1 MVEDGGAPAED
12 ERPTSRAAD
21 VVVPRPLLS
30 TRRLAG
36 VTVAL
41 ALVPVVRMLWM
52 IRDAP
57 RLQYADYW
65 PMLPT
70 VLRRDGGLDLAGA
83 FEFRNEHPV
92 VFAKLLY
99 WTNTHLASG
108 SNVALGRVVVVIVVL
123 QVVLLALLALRTG
136 PPGRRPWAVLAVAA
150 SVLLFARQGL
160 WHFYL
165 SMSGA
170 AWLTANLFAIA
181 ALVAQQRRRTG
192 LMLAAAVAASISY
205 GTGLA
210 VWPALLVA
218 GLLRDRS
225 LLRQWYIA
233 LLGVLSVVWYRSE
246 FVEIN
251 RDTVG
256 RPPVD
261 KAVRQILEVLG
272 AFFYPQDRDISVPI
286 GAAIVLAAGGAAITF
301 AWMRLRDGRDDLA
314 GSAWSGLLVYGFGG
328 AVLAGAARD
337 NVFVT
342 LTASRYAAIGAM
354 VLLSTL
360 GLVASVAP
368 RLSVTRRVPGWVG
381 AALVAPLLVATLLAG
396 SARQPE
402 MAIGHANQDLLVM
415 ALQLDVADEATLWLG
430 GLGRMPVGLADLLEA
445 NDHIPF
451 DGSFD
456 LDCGRLGTALDPS
469 EVAPLPIGTAARVEL
484 AASERLVPGYG
495 MVGWVDTGGR
505 TIDCIVIVEDGRIT
519 GAAGFGPPANGYAR
533 GLEGARPDGTW
544 FHGLAEPADSATA
557 HVRFEG
563 DDLFHPIPISPTAVP
578 EVTPEPSAP

>member
-1 MVEDGGAPAED
+1 MVEDGGAPAEH
-12 ERPTSRAAD
+12 ERPTSPAPESGA
-21 VVVPRPLLS
+21 PRPPMLS
-30 TRRLAG
+30 ARHLVG
-36 VTVAL
+36 ITVAL

-70 VLRRDGGLDLAGA
+70 VLRGDGGLDWGGV

-99 WTNTHLASG
+99 WINTHLTGG
-108 SNVALGRVVVVIVVL
+108 SNVALGRVVVLIVVL
-123 QVVLLALLALRTG
+123 QVVLVALLALRTG
-136 PPGRRPWAVLAVAA
+136 PVDRRPWAVLVVAA

-233 LLGVLSVVWYRSE
+233 GLGLLSVVWYRSE

-261 KAVRQILEVLG
+261 KAARQILEVLG
-272 AFFYPQDRDISVPI
+272 AFFYPQDRGTSVPI
-286 GAAIVLAAGGAAITF
+286 GAAMVLLAVGAVLTF
-301 AWMRLRDGRDDLA
+301 AWIRLREGRDDLA

-342 LTASRYAAIGAM
+342 LTASRYAAIGAL
-354 VLLSTL
+354 VLLSTF
-360 GLVASVAP
+360 GLLASVVP
-368 RLSVTRRVPGWVG
+368 RLSATRSVPGWVG
-381 AALVAPLLVATLLAG
+381 AVLVAPVLVATMLAG

-402 MAIGHANQDLLVM
+402 MARGHANQDLLVM
-415 ALQLDVADEATLWLG
+415 ALHLDVADEATLWLG
-430 GLGRMPVGLADLLEA
+430 GLGRMPVGLTDLLEA

-456 LDCGRLGTALDPS
+456 LDCGRLRTELAPE
-469 EVAPLPIGTAARVEL
+469 EVVPLPIGTDARVEL

-495 MVGWVDTGGR
+495 MVGWIESGGR
-505 TIDCIVIVEDGRIT
+505 GIDCVIIVEGSRVT
-519 GAAGFGPPANGYAR
+519 GAAGFGPAANGYAF
-533 GLEGARPDGTW
+533 GLEAARPDAVW
-544 FHGLAEPADSATA
+544 FHGLAEPAASATA
-557 HVRFEG
+557 LVRFAG
-563 DDLFHPIPISPTAVP
+563 DDRFHPIPLSPTAVP
-578 EVTPEPSAP
+578 EPEPEAP